1 MVTLT
6 LGRPLSDGS
15 LVDGWM
21 ADNFIDSF
29 REEGYGKDWTALP
42 QFFKEHG
49 WYTAGGGKVR
59 FK

>member
-1 MVTLT
+1 
-6 LGRPLSDGS
+6 
-15 LVDGWM
+15 M

-49 WYTAGGGKVR
+49 WYTAGGGKVQFR
-59 FK
+59 SF